1 MVCVVGGGCVGAWV
15 RAGVTMWDCL
25 TCRLQV
31 GLLRALQ
38 LLFLMV
44 MRSISRALLL
54 FLPVA
59 ECMVEWRRSVHGC
72 LNLHTVLQTLGRLRK

>member
-25 TCRLQV
+25 TCR
-31 GLLRALQ
+31 Q